1 MELNKQELIEKAE
14 GIKAVWESGFNIEEE
29 AFRTAV
35 LELLLEN
42 LNYDP
47 IELWRE
53 NKEALEELES
63 EAMTE
68 EQFDELLDESNEP
81 IRIGSLEYLPSQVLK
96 LVDPIAYRVAFNDI
110 QNQLGLVSCSQL
122 RLRAWLQC

>member
-1 MELNKQELIEKAE
+1 MELNKQELIEKAQ
-14 GIKAVWESGFNIEEE
+14 GIKAVWESGFNLEEE

-42 LNYDP
+42 LDYDP
-47 IELWRE
+47 IELWKE
-53 NKEALEELES
+53 NKEALEQFEN

-68 EQFDELLDESNEP
+68 EQFDDLLDESNEP

-96 LVDPIAYRVAFNDI
+96 AVDPIAYRVAFNDT
-110 QNQLGLVSCSQL
+110 QN
-122 RLRAWLQC
+122 